1 MKNILSITAL
11 LIAFTLVLGCNSKSQ
26 EEKAEETI
34 TAEETAAVEQAES
47 KIAMLNQASEKR
59 AEERRLATLE
69 KIKASPTYTDAD
81 GRTVYLQTEVAP
93 FYTGGEE
100 EMMKYLRD
108 NLKYPEE
115 ARKEGVEGIVFV
127 DFVIDEQGKVSE
139 VTATDFIGDDFD
151 SLLKEESVRVVSS
164 MTAWNAG
171 LQQDKAVNVAFSLP
185 IKFQL
190 TN

>member
-11 LIAFTLVLGCNSKSQ
+11 LIAFTLVQGCNSKAQ
-26 EEKAEETI
+26 EKKAEETSMETPTPEQ
-34 TAEETAAVEQAES
+34 TAT
-47 KIAMLNQASEKR
+47 KIAMLNKASEEK
-59 AEERRLATLE
+59 AEQRRLATLE
-69 KIKASPTYTDAD
+69 KIKTSPTYTDAN

-127 DFVIDEQGKVSE
+127 DFVIDQQGKVRE
-139 VTATDFIGDDFD
+139 VTATDVIGEDVD

-164 MTAWNAG
+164 MPGWNAG
-171 LQQDKAVNVAFSLP
+171 LQQDKAVDVSFSLP
-185 IKFQL
+185 VKFQL